1 MFPTRRITTSGGDV
15 FRDEF
20 SLAFDGTNDF
30 VDCENVLDQGLGDF
44 SISVWFK
51 AGTNIAQY
59 DALCAKRD
67 TNGTGFVMD
76 IRGTDPFLIGFAM
89 TDDSIST
96 RTILGNTSI
105 TLDTWNHYIVVVDRT
120 GTNKIYGYLNGVLD
134 INPTNMTTLGS
145 ISNTESF
152 GIGGRTVSGSVSNK
166 FVGNISEMAV
176 YNKALSASEVKTLYN
191 GREPYN
197 HKEGVCSSNLQA
209 WYRMGDGR
217 LDQKSTNDLDG
228 GIVTDMVTPT
238 LGSDIF
244 SGRGNFTD
252 NSDNYW
258 SFQNAGGGDN
268 IEIADGVCK
277 YKASGATNGFLE
289 KTGILTVGQM
299 YRIDVDVTLNTG
311 AALIIDDNNPY
322 IKICNA
328 SETGRFTVY
337 WKPQNQTKFRL
348 YRHDSTGDAYDQN
361 VNIDNLIV
369 RPVNGNA
376 GALKNFPKS
385 CFKGDT
391 P

>member
-1 MFPTRRITTSGGDV
+1 MFPTRRITMGGDV

-20 SLAFDGTNDF
+20 SLAFDGTNDYIQLPMPINYSAVTISAWIKVTADSNAKIIVGGRDNGIDGLLF
-30 VDCENVLDQGLGDF
+30 FLDSSERLILRVNGQGTSSSGMNITPNVWTHVVGTYDGDV
-44 SISVWFK
+44 SK
-51 AGTNIAQY
+51 T
-59 DALCAKRD
+59 
-67 TNGTGFVMD
+67 
-76 IRGTDPFLIGFAM
+76 
-89 TDDSIST
+89 
-96 RTILGNTSI
+96 
-105 TLDTWNHYIVVVDRT
+105 YI
-120 GTNKIYGYLNGVLD
+120 NGVFGKEKD
-134 INPTNMTTLGS
+134 VSTDGITTVTTNATIGRNAFDTSNPYNGNM
-145 ISNTESF
+145 
-152 GIGGRTVSGSVSNK
+152 
-166 FVGNISEMAV
+166 SEVAI
-176 YNKALSASEVKTLYN
+176 YDKALSASEIKTLYN

-217 LDQKSTNDLDG
+217 FDQKSTNDLEG
-228 GIVTDMVTPT
+228 GIVTDIVTPT

-244 SGRGNFTD
+244 GGRGNFTD

-258 SFQNAGGGDN
+258 SLQNAGGGDN

-311 AALIIDDNNPY
+311 ASLIIDDNNPY
-322 IKICNA
+322 IKICNP
-328 SETGRFTVY
+328 SETGHFTMY
-337 WKPQNQTKFRL
+337 WRPQNQTKFRL
-348 YRHDSTGDAYDQN
+348 YRHDSVGDAYDQN
-361 VNIDNLIV
+361 VNVDNVIV

-376 GALKNFPKS
+376 GALQNFPKS